1 MQGRGASLRSLLVE
15 VALGEVEPLP
25 ARELH
30 AEGVEEALRILAEGR
45 PEHLYRRHE
54 GERAPGRGVDLARQ
68 GGGVLALEAVEPVPA
83 PLRYELPYLD
93 VVLLAGALLVGAHG
107 VAVERAR
114 LPGPLSE
121 QGGYPVL
128 VGD

>member
-1 MQGRGASLRSLLVE
+1 MPRASRRRS
-15 VALGEVEPLP
+15 ASSPKAARNICIGDMKASAPL
-25 ARELH
+25 
-30 AEGVEEALRILAEGR
+30 GVELIWLVR
-45 PEHLYRRHE
+45 
-54 GERAPGRGVDLARQ
+54 

>member
-1 MQGRGASLRSLLVE
+1 MKAS
-15 VALGEVEPLP
+15 APL
-25 ARELH
+25 
-30 AEGVEEALRILAEGR
+30 GVELIWLVR
-45 PEHLYRRHE
+45 
-54 GERAPGRGVDLARQ
+54 